1 MSGVSWRIQVNTW
14 IEHPRQQMIIIGVI
28 IINAVTLG
36 LETIPQIDP
45 ALLGLLHTLDQIILG
60 IFIVEIVLKLIGTGF
75 GFFRSAWNIFDFVI
89 VAIALV
95 PATGPLSILRTLRV
109 FRLLRLVNKVPRLRM
124 IVEAMLQAIP
134 SISWVSLMLLLV
146 YYIFAVIG
154 TSIFG
159 QAFPEWFGDLGA
171 STYTLFQVMTLE
183 SWSMGIARPV
193 LEQFPY
199 AYLFFIPFILLAT
212 FTMLN
217 LFIAIIVNAMQSLQ
231 AAEEARNM
239 PTILPLVQVK
249 SMDEE
254 ILTELRQLQAR
265 IISLEAALAN
275 SHQNGANRTETVT
288 SPINE
293 QPPVYECGA

>member
-1 MSGVSWRIQVNTW
+1 MRSTQSWRAKLNIW

-28 IINAVTLG
+28 ILNAITLG

-45 ALLGLLHTLDQIILG
+45 TLFELLHTVDQIILW
-60 IFIVEIVLKLIGTGF
+60 IFIAEIVLKLLGSGF

-95 PATGPLSILRTLRV
+95 PAVGPLSILRTLRI
-109 FRLLRLVNKVPRLRM
+109 FRLLRLVNKVPRLRL

-134 SISWVSLMLLLV
+134 SISWVGLMLLLV

-159 QAFPEWFGDLGA
+159 RAFPEWFGDLGA

-193 LEQFPY
+193 IEQFPY
-199 AYLFFIPFILLAT
+199 AYIFFIPFILLAT

-217 LFIAIIVNAMQSLQ
+217 LFIAIIVNAMSSLQ
-231 AAEEARNM
+231 AAEDAENM
-239 PTILPLVQVK
+239 STILPLVQVK
-249 SMDEE
+249 SVDEE
-254 ILTELRQLQAR
+254 ILNELRQLQAR
-265 IISLEAALAN
+265 LISLEAALAN
-275 SHQNGANRTETVT
+275 SHQNGANRIETVT
-288 SPINE
+288 SPGNE
-293 QPPVYECGA
+293 QPPT